1 METRGVTQDMNIAS
15 NTSVSVIGLGLM
27 GSALAEALLN
37 AGHEVTVWNRSPTKA
52 KPLTI
57 KGASGASSVS
67 DAVSASDVTLVCVTG
82 HDATMELMNNTQV
95 PTDGKTLVQLST
107 MTAEESRDLA
117 RWAEAKGMQY
127 LDGAIFGLPSNVIG
141 GKATIIY
148 SGPKDVFDANEPLFA
163 ALGAAKHLSSDVGAS
178 VTFDRVWYAFG
189 FALSMAFMQGAAMAH
204 AQGFSLDVYFDM
216 VKARSPIMIEQCLK
230 GGERIAARSY
240 EDTDAPMEVWIHTFE
255 GTLSMCRDLGVDDS
269 LPSVVMN
276 HFKRA
281 SASGY
286 ADSDLA
292 AVFEVLIP
300 TAKDGA

>member
-1 METRGVTQDMNIAS
+1 MNIETDS
-15 NTSVSVIGLGLM
+15 SVSVLGLGLM

-37 AGHEVTVWNRSPTKA
+37 AGHKVTVWNRTPTKA
-52 KPLTI
+52 KPLTT
-57 KGASGASSVS
+57 KGALSVSSVS
-67 DAVSASDVTLVCVTG
+67 DAISASDVTLICVTG
-82 HDATMELMNNTQV
+82 HNATVELLNNIRA
-95 PTDGKTLVQLST
+95 PADGKTLVQLST
-107 MTAEESRDLA
+107 MTPDESRELA
-117 RWAEAKGMQY
+117 RWAETKGMRY
-127 LDGAIFGLPSNVIG
+127 LDGAIFGVPSNVVG
-141 GKATIIY
+141 GKATMIY
-148 SGPKDVFDANEPLFA
+148 SGPKELFDANETLFT
-163 ALGAAKHLSSDVGAS
+163 ALGAPKHLSSEIGAS

>member
-1 METRGVTQDMNIAS
+1 MNIETDS
-15 NTSVSVIGLGLM
+15 RVSVLGLGLM

-37 AGHEVTVWNRSPTKA
+37 AGHKVTVWNRTPTKA
-52 KPLTI
+52 KPLTT
-57 KGASGASSVS
+57 KGALSVSSVS
-67 DAVSASDVTLVCVTG
+67 DAISASDVTLICVTG
-82 HDATMELMNNTQV
+82 HNATVELLNNIRA
-95 PTDGKTLVQLST
+95 PADGKTLVQLST
-107 MTAEESRDLA
+107 MTPDESRELA
-117 RWAEAKGMQY
+117 RWAETKGMRY
-127 LDGAIFGLPSNVIG
+127 LDGAIFGVPSNVVG
-141 GKATIIY
+141 GKATMIY
-148 SGPKDVFDANEPLFA
+148 SGPKELFDANETLFT
-163 ALGAAKHLSSDVGAS
+163 ALGAPKHLSSEIGAS

-204 AQGFSLDVYFDM
+204 AQGFSLDVYFHM

-240 EDTDAPMEVWIHTFE
+240 GNTDAPMEVWIHTFE

>member
-1 METRGVTQDMNIAS
+1 MNIETDS
-15 NTSVSVIGLGLM
+15 RVSVLGLGLM

-37 AGHEVTVWNRSPTKA
+37 AGHKVTVWNRTPTKA
-52 KPLTI
+52 KPLTT
-57 KGASGASSVS
+57 KGALSVSLVS
-67 DAVSASDVTLVCVTG
+67 DAISASDVTLICVTG
-82 HDATMELMNNTQV
+82 HNATVELLNNIRA
-95 PTDGKTLVQLST
+95 PADGKTLVQLST
-107 MTAEESRDLA
+107 MTPDESRELA
-117 RWAEAKGMQY
+117 RWAETKGMRY
-127 LDGAIFGLPSNVIG
+127 LDGAIFGVPSNVVG
-141 GKATIIY
+141 GKATMIY
-148 SGPKDVFDANEPLFA
+148 SGPKELFDANETLFT
-163 ALGAAKHLSSDVGAS
+163 ALGAPKHLSSEIGAS

-240 EDTDAPMEVWIHTFE
+240 GNTDAPMEVWIHTFE